1 MSDPSDPPRKF
12 YDLKPRDFERVN
24 APRPPPPEATT
35 ASSVPS
41 DAPPANAGP
50 IDVKELFRQA
60 QMGGPVL
67 SSEAKRIVNPNDVHA
82 ILQDN
87 LARANAAGLNDV
99 SLRPKRPS
107 KRKRDYW
114 IMMIAVSVVFGPIA
128 VVTGFQ
134 VAAGNHGGAMMFV
147 CSLAALI
154 LIQITLWWIM
164 WHIVDDYYE

>member
-12 YDLKPRDFERVN
+12 YDLKPREFERVN
-24 APRPPPPEATT
+24 APRPPPPEET
-35 ASSVPS
+35 AASPAPADVPRV
-41 DAPPANAGP
+41 DRGP

-67 SSEAKRIVNPNDVHA
+67 SSEAKRKVDPNDVHA

-114 IMMIAVSVVFGPIA
+114 IMMTAVSVVFGPIA
-128 VVTGFQ
+128 VATGVQ
-134 VAAGNHGGAMMFV
+134 VAAGNRGSAMIFG

-154 LIQITLWWIM
+154 LIQITLWWVM